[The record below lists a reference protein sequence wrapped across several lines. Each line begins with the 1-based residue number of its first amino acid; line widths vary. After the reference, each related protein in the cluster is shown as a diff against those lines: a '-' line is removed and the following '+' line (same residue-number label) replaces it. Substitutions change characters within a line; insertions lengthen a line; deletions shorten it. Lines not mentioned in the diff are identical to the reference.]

1 MAKRR
6 DRDANRPAT
15 QDGEQNRDAKRN
27 RSTHQNGPQAH
38 AEGAHG
44 EKTHAA
50 LIAQLQSGSAR
61 RGPAETGDR
70 GPGEGE
76 QRLVEGRQ
84 QHDEADKSSEK
95 NRLTKR
101 LDDRGEDRAG
111 HQVPHGH

>member
-6 DRDANRPAT
+6 DRQP
-15 QDGEQNRDAKRN
+15 
-27 RSTHQNGPQAH
+27 GPQGH

-44 EKTHAA
+44 NKTRAA
-50 LIAQLQSGSAR
+50 LLAQLQSGSERAGR
-61 RGPAETGDR
+61 SELGDS

-76 QRLVEGRQ
+76 QRLIEGRE
-84 QHDEADKSSEK
+84 QHDEADKNSDK